1 MNLAPRGG
9 RGPFILEK
17 WYIDTLMDDGA
28 VLLVYLGR
36 VRLLGVW
43 FSRMTAELFSADGS
57 VVRGDASAR
66 NVTGSEER
74 LVFGPARIEGEDLT
88 FEMPGLSGRLAF
100 AARHPALA
108 LADPFL
114 AEGAR
119 QLKWD
124 IEIPDANVTG
134 EVRWP
139 SGGRDVAGRG
149 YRDRVWFDLL
159 PWRFPIRE
167 LVWGRAVAGEHAA
180 MWVQATTRRG
190 QVVEGWLDGAPAP
203 EARAAVELGAS
214 RVLVESAVVDLQG
227 LRIGALRPLL
237 RRFTGDPTEVK
248 WAAPATIASAEG
260 VAIHEVVRWR

>member
-1 MNLAPRGG
+1 MNLTPRGG
-9 RGPFILEK
+9 KGPFILEK
-17 WYIDTLMDDGA
+17 WYIDTLMEDGA

-43 FSRMTAELFSADGS
+43 FSRVTAELFSADGS
-57 VVRGDASAR
+57 VVSGDASAR

-74 LVFGPARIEGEDLT
+74 LAFGSARIDGEDLD
-88 FEMPGLSGRLAF
+88 FEMPRLSGRLTF
-100 AARHPALA
+100 AARHPPVALS
-108 LADPFL
+108 DPFL

-124 IEIPDANVTG
+124 IEIPDADVTG

-139 SGGRDVAGRG
+139 SGGRAVAGRG

-180 MWVQATTRRG
+180 MWVRATTRSR
-190 QVVEGWLDGAPAP
+190 QVATGWLDGAPTQDAGT
-203 EARAAVELGAS
+203 AVTIGTS
-214 RVLVESAVVDLQG
+214 RVLVESAVADLQG
-227 LRIGALRPLL
+227 LRLGALRPLL
-237 RRFTGDPTEVK
+237 RRITGDPVETK
-248 WAAPATIASAEG
+248 WAAPAAIASTEG
-260 VAIHEVVRWR
+260 VAVHEVVRWR